1 MNPPFSEENVF
12 IVNAIAENDEG
23 EINGAIGVMDSFFS
37 IEPESRKKAVEVW
50 IELLKNLLE
59 EELVVELAG
68 EVYPGEMAIM
78 MSNKVIEKKEIPDNV
93 VLFKR
98 PIR

>member
-12 IVNAIAENDEG
+12 IVNAVAENDEG
-23 EINGAIGVMDSFFS
+23 EINGAIGVMDAFFN
-37 IEPESRKKAVEVW
+37 IEPESRKKAVEIW

-78 MSNKVIEKKEIPDNV
+78 LSNKVIEKKEIPDNV

-98 PIR
+98 PIK

>member
-12 IVNAIAENDEG
+12 IVNAVAENDEG

-37 IEPESRKKAVEVW
+37 IEPESRKKAVEIW

-68 EVYPGEMAIM
+68 EVYPGEMAVM

>member
-12 IVNAIAENDEG
+12 IVNAVAENDEG

-50 IELLKNLLE
+50 IELLTNLLE
-59 EELVVELAG
+59 DELVVELAG
-68 EVYPGEMAIM
+68 EVYAGEMAIM
-78 MSNKVIEKKEIPDNV
+78 LSNKVIEKKEIPDNV